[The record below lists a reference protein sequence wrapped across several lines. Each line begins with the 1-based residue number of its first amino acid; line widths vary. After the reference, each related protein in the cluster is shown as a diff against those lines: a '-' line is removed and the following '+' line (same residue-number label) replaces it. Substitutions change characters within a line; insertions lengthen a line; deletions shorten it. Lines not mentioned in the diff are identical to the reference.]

1 MTDSYINNEIYTNP
15 QVYNDIM
22 WWKKD
27 DIKFWTNLIHTTKSK
42 KILELCCGTGRI
54 GLPLIE
60 LGLNYYGIDS
70 SDSFINFFKKKTD
83 KIQYDSSKII
93 SDDIRNFNIDESFD
107 LIFIGFNSLAH
118 LLKNQDLLDTLK
130 AIKSHMH
137 SNTIFAIDVF
147 VPDSSFL
154 YRVHKDK
161 VDIMDFIDSSNNQ
174 KLTIFESTDYNSLTE
189 INRINWDFIGK
200 DNVFQFNYAFDM
212 RMWFPDTLNRIL
224 TDCNYHIQKFY
235 GDYDCNP
242 FNEKSEKQIYL
253 CKKYIL

>member
-1 MTDSYINNEIYTNP
+1 MINRYINNEIYTNP
-15 QVYNDIM
+15 QLYNDIM

-27 DIKFWTNLIHTTKSK
+27 DIKFWENLINATKSK

-60 LGLNYYGIDS
+60 SGLDYYGIDS
-70 SDSFINFFKKKTD
+70 SDVFINFFKKKTN
-83 KIQYDSSKII
+83 KIKYDSSKII
-93 SDDIRNFNIDESFD
+93 CDDIRNFNIDKSFD

-130 AIKSHMH
+130 AIKLHMN
-137 SNTIFAIDVF
+137 SNTIFAIDIF

-154 YRVHKDK
+154 YRVPKDEI
-161 VDIMDFIDSSNNQ
+161 DIMDFIDSSNNQ
-174 KLTIFESTDYNSLTE
+174 KLTIFESTNYNTLTE
-189 INRINWDFIGK
+189 INHINWNFIDK
-200 DNVFQFNYAFDM
+200 DNNSKFNYKFDM

-224 TDCNYHIQKFY
+224 TDCNYNIQQFY
-235 GDYDCNP
+235 GDYDHNN

-253 CKKYIL
+253 CTDNI

>member
-1 MTDSYINNEIYTNP
+1 MTNSYINNKIYTNP

-27 DIKFWTNLIHTTKSK
+27 DIKFWTNLISNTKSK

-60 LGLNYYGIDS
+60 SGLDYYGIDS
-70 SDSFINFFKKKTD
+70 SESFINFFKKKAH
-83 KIQYDSSKII
+83 KIKYNSSKII
-93 SDDIRNFNIDESFD
+93 YDDIRNFNIDESFD

-118 LLKNQDLLDTLK
+118 LLKNKDLLDTLK
-130 AIKSHMH
+130 AMKLHMH

-147 VPDSSFL
+147 VPDSSL
-154 YRVHKDK
+154 LHRIHKDE

-174 KLTIFESTDYNSLTE
+174 KLTIFESINYNSLTE
-189 INRINWDFIGK
+189 INHINWNFIDTENISK
-200 DNVFQFNYAFDM
+200 FNYAFDM

-235 GDYDCNP
+235 GDYDCNN
-242 FNEKSEKQIYL
+242 FNEDSEKQIYL
-253 CKKYIL
+253 CKQYM